1 MNQRVYRLELSWKQ
15 SMGKREN
22 QEDNA
27 GIYWNLQD
35 PSEAAKGM
43 MVVVADG
50 MGGMERGEVYSAL
63 AKETMLSYFRDHEPT
78 DDMCHELQSAYG
90 AAREAALA
98 AREQQEESDGGSTV
112 VAAIIRDNRFAFL
125 SVGDSRICLLR
136 GEGLIQLNREH
147 TLGVVLDER
156 AAFGY
161 IPQEMADL
169 NTRRKT
175 LTNHLNIE
183 NPQPCDL
190 CSHPIDLVPGDKIV
204 LMSDG
209 VFGTIDD
216 DTLTEI
222 LLRPDARY
230 ADEVL
235 AAVKRVGKK
244 NQDNSTIAVISVYE
258 DMPETRPDMEIPMTK
273 IYTRR

>member
-1 MNQRVYRLELSWKQ
+1 MNQRSYRLELSWKQ

-35 PSEAAKGM
+35 PAEAQKGM

-63 AKETMLSYFRDHEPT
+63 AKETMLGYFRDHEPT
-78 DDMCHELQSAYG
+78 DDMCRELQNAYG
-90 AAREAALA
+90 AAREAALK
-98 AREQQEESDGGSTV
+98 ARGQADESDGGSTV
-112 VAAIIRDNRFAFL
+112 VAAIIRDNSFAFL

-136 GEGLIQLNREH
+136 GEGLIQLNREQ

-156 AAFGY
+156 AAFGF

-169 NTRRKT
+169 NTRRTT

-183 NPQPCDL
+183 NPLPCDL
-190 CSHPIDLVPGDKIV
+190 CSHPIDLVPGDKLV

-216 DTLTEI
+216 DKLTEI
-222 LLRPDARY
+222 LLRPNVKY
-230 ADEVL
+230 ADEVI
-235 AAVKRVGKK
+235 AAIKRVGRR

-258 DMPETRPDMEIPMTK
+258 DMPETMPDLDIPQTK

>member
-1 MNQRVYRLELSWKQ
+1 MNQRLYRLELSWKQ

-27 GIYWNLQD
+27 GIYWTLQD
-35 PSEAAKGM
+35 PDEAAKGM

-63 AKETMLSYFRDHEPT
+63 AKENMLGYFRDHDKT
-78 DDMCHELQSAYG
+78 NDMCRELQNAYG
-90 AAREAALA
+90 AAREAAVK
-98 AREQQEESDGGSTV
+98 AREQAEESDGGSTV

-136 GEGLIQLNREH
+136 GNGLIQLNREH

-156 AAFGY
+156 AAFGF

-190 CSHPIDLVPGDKIV
+190 SSQPIDLVPGDKLI

-216 DTLTEI
+216 DELTKI
-222 LLRPDARY
+222 LLRPTTKY

-258 DMPETRPDMEIPMTK
+258 DMPETMPDV
-273 IYTRR
+273 